1 MFWVEVPH
9 SFQMFGL
16 KCTSLGLIWNQNKKS
31 GRILGLGH
39 SFVFHVFLVSGGGG
53 AGSHFVLS
61 GLGSPYF
68 LPAGGGRPQFLFSD
82 GGGSVSV
89 VSKQGVPHS
98 FHLIKII
105 LHYLPETSQKKT
117 CRAVLRNANVF

>member
-1 MFWVEVPH
+1 MQVIGPH
-9 SFQMFGL
+9 L
-16 KCTSLGLIWNQNKKS
+16 EPTPKKKS
-31 GRILGLGH
+31 WRILGLGH
-39 SFVFHVFLVSGGGG
+39 SFVFYIFLGSGGGG
-53 AGSHFVLS
+53 AGGHFVLS

-89 VSKQGVPHS
+89 VSKHGVPHS
-98 FHLIKII
+98 FQLNKII
-105 LHYLPETSQKKT
+105 LHYLPGNLPKKT